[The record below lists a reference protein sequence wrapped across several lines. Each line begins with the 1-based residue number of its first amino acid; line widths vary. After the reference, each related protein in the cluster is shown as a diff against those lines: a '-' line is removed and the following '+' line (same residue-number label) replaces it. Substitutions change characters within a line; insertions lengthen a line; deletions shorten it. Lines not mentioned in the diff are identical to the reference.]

1 MKLST
6 ETFTPLIKKLQDF
19 NQEIRLRHSSTHSF
33 TEQEMKSLVQS
44 CKETE
49 KMVNDLESLSSIV
62 SLHLKLLEIELTEQ
76 LQKATSKD

>member
-6 ETFTPLIKKLQDF
+6 ETFIPLIKKLQDL
-19 NQEIRLRHSSTHSF
+19 NQEIRQKHSSTRSF
-33 TEQEMKSLVQS
+33 TEQETKSLVQS

-49 KMVNDLESLSSIV
+49 RMVNDLENLSSIV

-76 LQKATSKD
+76 LQRVTSKD